1 MKGLF
6 YLLAN
11 GFVFSPR
18 RKVELEFCDMTE
30 KVKQASKEGLEVFN
44 QTLEAFYNEKGEEK
58 VSISLTFSATTMS
71 KGKCCL
77 HT

>member
-30 KVKQASKEGLEVFN
+30 EVKQASKEGLEVFN
-44 QTLEAFYNEKGEEK
+44 QTLEAFYN
-58 VSISLTFSATTMS
+58 
-71 KGKCCL
+71 
-77 HT
+77 